1 MSMLRGDE
9 APAAGFPNSSLV
21 SDCEP
26 YQMDSET
33 REPISHPLARPSGM
47 NWPVA
52 QFDQGITSVVSSLI
66 GIHPRDPMTI

>member
-52 QFDQGITSVVSSLI
+52 L
-66 GIHPRDPMTI
+66 DPVRPGDKPASFPH